1 MRAIFPKARK
11 HLALSIETPS
21 LPELSA
27 SLSHTNR
34 PPSLQKRLLLAFY
47 FFGLTLWM
55 VCAWTMRL
63 SWLAV
68 AVVVVATLTA
78 GVMWRRVVPSWLA
91 FMVMTLWGG
100 LPFAWRSIDPK
111 VGLAFLS
118 LLSGAIYE
126 WCPTRENRQKIGV
139 PPGFLTSV
147 AALLSQLRTL
157 SHSARRLG
165 LVVSWQRCL
174 AAGVALLVVGSCFYG
189 GYRLGQRN
197 SRQIEIVAKH
207 ESVSTQQKN
216 IGHHQRRA
224 EKTRIANERMLRE
237 PETEAPIGEV
247 SVADS
252 GEVQQARDLYIRGQ
266 KCLNDDDVACARLY
280 FELGAERFRSGRN
293 AVAMGDTFNPLRLKE
308 LRIYGGVRP
317 DIGEARKWYERAR
330 ELGPSEARQRLR
342 ELDAADKGS

>member
-1 MRAIFPKARK
+1 
-11 HLALSIETPS
+11 
-21 LPELSA
+21 
-27 SLSHTNR
+27 
-34 PPSLQKRLLLAFY
+34 
-47 FFGLTLWM
+47 
-55 VCAWTMRL
+55 
-63 SWLAV
+63 
-68 AVVVVATLTA
+68 
-78 GVMWRRVVPSWLA
+78 
-91 FMVMTLWGG
+91 
-100 LPFAWRSIDPK
+100 
-111 VGLAFLS
+111 
-118 LLSGAIYE
+118 
-126 WCPTRENRQKIGV
+126 
-139 PPGFLTSV
+139 
-147 AALLSQLRTL
+147 
-157 SHSARRLG
+157 
-165 LVVSWQRCL
+165 L

-207 ESVSTQQKN
+207 ESVSTKQKN
-216 IGHHQRRA
+216 IVHHQRRA

-293 AVAMGDTFNPLRLKE
+293 AVAMGDTFNPYRLKE

-317 DIGEARKWYERAR
+317 DIDEARKWYERAR
-330 ELGPSEARQRLR
+330 ALAPSEARQRLR